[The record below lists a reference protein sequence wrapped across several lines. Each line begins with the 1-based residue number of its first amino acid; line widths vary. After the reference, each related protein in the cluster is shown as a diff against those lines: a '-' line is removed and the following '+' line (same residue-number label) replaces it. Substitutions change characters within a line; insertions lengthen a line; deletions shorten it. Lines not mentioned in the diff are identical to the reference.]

1 LLETLNKKLENSLT
15 MGVHDKHIRP
25 ERPIDFL
32 AKYLRSENPL
42 ACKIKCRRH
51 SAATCYCKVVVDL
64 PPPPPPPPPK
74 KKKKEDE
81 EEEEAA

>member
-1 LLETLNKKLENSLT
+1 LLETLNKKLEISLT

-51 SAATCYCKVVVDL
+51 SGATCYCKVVVDL

-74 KKKKEDE
+74 KKKEDE